1 MFALQ
6 DAEQLQ
12 LQRMMQ
18 EKFVKRLR
26 AFAVFVAALRALPV
40 VFSIFSET
48 PNTQA

>member
-26 AFAVFVAALRALPV
+26 AFAVFVAALRALPIV
-40 VFSIFSET
+40 VSIFSET
-48 PNTQA
+48 PSGQA